1 LNEIQW
7 HGQYGAN
14 EATAPPGLPKATSV
28 IRADSEICRV
38 FSAGV
43 DVLGWTDMGDVKTG
57 LQTPKQHQKGLL

>member
-1 LNEIQW
+1 MKFSGMASMEQMKQLL
-7 HGQYGAN
+7 
-14 EATAPPGLPKATSV
+14 PPGLPEATSV

-43 DVLGWTDMGDVKTG
+43 DVLGWIDMGDVKTG